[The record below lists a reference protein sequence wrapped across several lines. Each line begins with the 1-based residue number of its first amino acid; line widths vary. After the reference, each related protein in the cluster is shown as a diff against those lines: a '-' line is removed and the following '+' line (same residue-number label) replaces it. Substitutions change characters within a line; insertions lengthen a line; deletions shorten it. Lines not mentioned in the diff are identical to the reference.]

1 MSQKTE
7 EEQKFNEENINDED
21 DHDDGD
27 EEQEEEDVDRDIDL
41 EVKHP
46 LQHTW
51 TLWYDNPSK
60 KTTAH
65 TYETFLKKVYTF
77 DTVEGFWSVYNHIK
91 KPLTIPNGSN
101 YRLFKEDIDPKWED
115 PNNKDGGGIVVTFKL
130 NSKLA
135 AELDNRWLYLQLAC
149 IGENFTD
156 GEAICGVNVSI
167 RKGGNRLEIWV
178 RDYKDDEVNK
188 RVAAELRDALELPP
202 NAQEKISFK
211 AHFHEHS
218 WTL

>member
-1 MSQKTE
+1 MSQQE
-7 EEQKFNEENINDED
+7 EEQRRLNDEENQNDD
-21 DHDDGD
+21 DHDIGD
-27 EEQEEEDVDRDIDL
+27 EDTDDQEDDRDVDL

-46 LQHTW
+46 LQSTW

-65 TYETFLKKVYTF
+65 TYETFLKRVYTF

-91 KPLTIPNGSN
+91 KPTTIPNGSN
-101 YRLFKEDIDPKWED
+101 YRLFKEDIEPKWED
-115 PNNKDGGGIVVTFKL
+115 PNNKNGGGIVVTFKL
-130 NSKLA
+130 ATKLA
-135 AELDNRWLYLQLAC
+135 AELDTKWLHLQLAC

-167 RKGGNRLEIWV
+167 RKGGHRLEIWV

-188 RVAAELRDALELPP
+188 RIAAELRDVLELPP
-202 NAQEKISFK
+202 NQPDVTFK
-211 AHFHEHS
+211 AHYQEYG